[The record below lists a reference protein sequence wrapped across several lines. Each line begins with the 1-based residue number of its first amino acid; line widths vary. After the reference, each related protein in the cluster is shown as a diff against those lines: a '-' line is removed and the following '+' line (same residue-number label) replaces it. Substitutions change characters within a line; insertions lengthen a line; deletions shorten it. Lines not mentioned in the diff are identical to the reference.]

1 MAIHVMDEANRCLQ
15 CKNPQCIKGCPINT
29 NIPEA
34 IRLLRENKLNEAGKM
49 LIENNP
55 LSAVCSIVCN
65 HEVQCEG
72 HCVLGIKGVPV
83 HFSSIE
89 NYIST
94 TYASQIKTELPEYN
108 GTKVA
113 IIGAGPAGLTIAIE
127 LVKHG
132 YQVTI
137 FDSKDKM
144 GGMLRYG
151 IPEYRL
157 SNSIVDKLQSRF
169 IGSERIKFRPNT
181 TIGGTIKISDLLR
194 DGYKSVFCG
203 TGVWRPRPL
212 GIKGET
218 FGNVHFALN
227 YLNNPDSY
235 QLGENV
241 IVIGSGNTAIDCA
254 RTAIRNGS
262 RNVTC
267 FARGHKIRASKY
279 EYSYAKLEGVNF
291 ELNKKPVEIT
301 DDGII
306 LIDQQHQEDHT
317 YTDIE
322 GSEKLYKA
330 DSILIA
336 ISQGAKDKLVTTTKG
351 LLLNESGLL
360 KVDEK
365 GQTTVPGVFAA
376 GDVVMGAKTVV
387 EAVAQAKGVA
397 KHMHEYM
404 QSLK

>member
-34 IRLLRENKLNEAGKM
+34 IRLLKENKLIEAGKM
-49 LIENNP
+49 LLENNP
-55 LSAVCSIVCN
+55 LSAICSLVCN

-72 HCVLGIKGVPV
+72 HCVLGTKGVPV

-94 TYASQIKTELPEYN
+94 TYAAQIKVELPEYN

-113 IIGAGPAGLTIAIE
+113 IIGAGPAGITIAVE
-127 LVKHG
+127 LVKLG
-132 YQVTI
+132 YRVTI
-137 FDSKDKM
+137 FDSKDKI

-157 SNSIVDKLQSRF
+157 SNSSVDKLQGHL
-169 IGSERIKFRPNT
+169 INTKRILFRPNT
-181 TIGGTIKISDLLR
+181 TIGGTIKIDDLLR

-235 QLGENV
+235 QLGDNV

-254 RTAIRNGS
+254 RTVLRNGS
-262 RNVTC
+262 SKVTC
-267 FARGHKIRASKY
+267 FARGNKIRASKY
-279 EYSYAKLEGVNF
+279 ELSYATLEGVNMIT
-291 ELNKKPVEIT
+291 NKKPIEIT
-301 DDGII
+301 DEGVIFVDTKHN
-306 LIDQQHQEDHT
+306 DDHT
-317 YTDIE
+317 YSDIE

-330 DSILIA
+330 DSILVA
-336 ISQGAKDKLVTTTKG
+336 ISQGAKDKLVSTTKG

-360 KVDEK
+360 KVDEN

-387 EAVAQAKGVA
+387 EAVAQAKEVA